1 MAGSDGAQSAYR
13 WNDETLILCI
23 AVQPRASNN
32 VLVGIHGQQIKVR
45 LTAPPVEGKANQ
57 ALIKQLAQ
65 WFKVPVSQ
73 VSIAQGESSKRKI
86 VHIKQPKLL
95 PDFIKTP

>member
-1 MAGSDGAQSAYR
+1 LAESDSEQPAYR
-13 WNDETLILCI
+13 WDDENLVLCI

-32 VLVGIHGQQIKVR
+32 ALVGIHGEQIKVR

-73 VSIAQGESSKRKI
+73 ISIQQGQTSKRKI
-86 VHIKQPKLL
+86 VHIKCPKHL
-95 PDFIKTP
+95 PDFIKIP

>member
-1 MAGSDGAQSAYR
+1 MAGSDDEQFAYR
-13 WNDETLILCI
+13 WIDETLILCV

-32 VLVGIHGQQIKVR
+32 ALVGIHGQQIKVR

-65 WFKVPVSQ
+65 WFKVPASRI
-73 VSIAQGESSKRKI
+73 SIEQGETSKRKI
-86 VHIKQPKLL
+86 VHIKQPKQL

>member
-1 MAGSDGAQSAYR
+1 MAESDSEQPAYR
-13 WNDETLILCI
+13 WDGKNLVLCI

-57 ALIKQLAQ
+57 ALVKQLAQ

-73 VSIAQGESSKRKI
+73 ISIQQGQTSKHKI
-86 VHIKQPKLL
+86 VHIKRPKRL

>member
-1 MAGSDGAQSAYR
+1 MAGSNGEPSAYR
-13 WNDETLILCI
+13 WIDETLILCI

-32 VLVGIHGQQIKVR
+32 ALVGIHGQQIKVR

-65 WFKVPVSQ
+65 WFKVPVFRI
-73 VSIAQGESSKRKI
+73 SIAQGETSKRKI
-86 VHIKQPKLL
+86 VHIKQPNLL
-95 PDFIKTP
+95 PDFIETP

>member
-1 MAGSDGAQSAYR
+1 MADFEGEQSAYR
-13 WNDETLILCI
+13 WVDDTLILSV

-32 VLVGIHGQQIKVR
+32 AMVGIHGQQIKVR

-57 ALIKQLAQ
+57 SLIKQLAQ

-73 VSIAQGESSKRKI
+73 VSIAQGETSKRKI
-86 VHIKQPKLL
+86 VHIKQPKIL
-95 PDFIKTP
+95 PDFIKIP